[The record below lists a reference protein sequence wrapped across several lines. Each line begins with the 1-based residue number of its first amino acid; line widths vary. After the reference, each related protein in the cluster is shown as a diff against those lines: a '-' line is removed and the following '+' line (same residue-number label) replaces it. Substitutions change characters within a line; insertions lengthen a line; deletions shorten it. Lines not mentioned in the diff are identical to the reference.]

1 MSIAIPKLS
10 YDRLKELANDFLR
23 KYNAEGKFPVPIE
36 EILEFKLGI
45 NIIPV
50 PGLIDFHVD
59 AFTWSDL
66 KHIEVDEF
74 FFKNQL
80 KRYRF
85 TLAHET
91 GHIILHPSILS
102 SYRGDS
108 VDDYVEFVS
117 SVGDE
122 NVRWLEKQADQFAG
136 MVLVPSEALK
146 VKFQQAQLKVGSTK
160 GLSMDDPSVRS
171 YMADWIS
178 DYFEVSSQVVETRLV
193 YDRLIPYIEKKRRK
207 RN

>member
-1 MSIAIPKLS
+1 MSITIPRLS
-10 YDRLKELANDFLR
+10 YDRIRQHVNDFLR
-23 KYNAEGKFPVPIE
+23 KYNADGKIPVPIE
-36 EILEFKLGI
+36 EILEFKFGI
-45 NIIPV
+45 DIIPV
-50 PGLIDFHVD
+50 PGLIDFSVD

-85 TLAHET
+85 TLAHEA

-108 VDDYVEFVS
+108 VNEYVEFVS
-117 SVGDE
+117 SIGDE
-122 NVRWLEKQADQFAG
+122 NVRWLEKQADHFAG

-146 VKFQQAQLKVGSTK
+146 VKFQQAQLKVGGAK
-160 GLSMDDPSVRS
+160 GLSLDDPSVRG

-193 YDRLIPYIEKKRRK
+193 YDKFIPYIEKKRR
-207 RN
+207 